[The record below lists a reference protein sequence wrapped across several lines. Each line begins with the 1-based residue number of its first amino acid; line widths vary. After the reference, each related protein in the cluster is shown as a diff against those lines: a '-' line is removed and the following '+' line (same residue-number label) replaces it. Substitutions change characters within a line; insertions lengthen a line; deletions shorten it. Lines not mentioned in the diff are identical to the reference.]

1 MYIISKKM
9 IFEHASCKT
18 KSVQRLKQVAAYKN
32 IQYHI
37 KNNEVINH
45 AGTLAFCQGHLGF

>member
-1 MYIISKKM
+1 MYIIKKKV

-18 KSVQRLKQVAAYKN
+18 KSVQRLKQAPAYKN

-37 KNNEVINH
+37 KNEVINH
-45 AGTLAFCQGHLGF
+45 SGTLAFCQGHLGF